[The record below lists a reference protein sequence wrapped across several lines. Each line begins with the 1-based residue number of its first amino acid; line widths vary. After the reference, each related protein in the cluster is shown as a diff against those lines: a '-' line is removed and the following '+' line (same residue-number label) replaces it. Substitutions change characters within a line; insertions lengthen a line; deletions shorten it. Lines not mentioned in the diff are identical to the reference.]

1 MNWKKAIVLRF
12 HSDMVTVQD
21 LKSNQK
27 INCYLPGKFKLQ
39 KIRPI
44 VGDYVEYSVDKKSDY
59 GRIENIL
66 KRKNEL
72 YRPKVANLDQLVLV
86 TTIKNPQVDL
96 LIVDKILA
104 LAEKERLDVLI
115 VLNKIDLLKDYLDKE
130 KMKRFIN
137 IYSKIYPVVTTS
149 KVTKENI
156 DTLEKYLKDKVSTF
170 AGLSGVGKSSLL
182 NTLDPNLNL
191 REGEISEK
199 LGRGKHTTTYAELLY
214 FNFGG
219 FIVDTPGFSNL
230 ELKGIKKDELKFYFR
245 EFQEYYGFCNY
256 SNCSHI
262 VEPGCAVKE
271 ALKNNLISESRYD
284 NYCNIYRELEKDK

>member
-12 HSDMVTVQD
+12 HSDMVTAQD

-96 LIVDKILA
+96 FIVDKILA

-149 KVTKENI
+149 KLTKENI

-230 ELKGIKKDELKFYFR
+230 ELKGIKKDELKFYFK

>member
-137 IYSKIYPVVTTS
+137 IYSKIYPIVTTS
-149 KVTKENI
+149 KLTKENI

-271 ALKNNLISESRYD
+271 ALKNNLISESRYE

>member
-96 LIVDKILA
+96 FIVDKILA

-130 KMKRFIN
+130 KMKRFVN

-149 KVTKENI
+149 KLTKENI
-156 DTLEKYLKDKVSTF
+156 DTLEKYLQDKVSTF

-271 ALKNNLISESRYD
+271 ALKNNLISESRYE

>member
-96 LIVDKILA
+96 FIVDKILA

-149 KVTKENI
+149 KLTKENI

-271 ALKNNLISESRYD
+271 ALKNNLISESRYE

>member
-96 LIVDKILA
+96 FIVDKILA

-130 KMKRFIN
+130 KMKRFVN

-149 KVTKENI
+149 KLTKENI

-271 ALKNNLISESRYD
+271 ALKNNLISESRYE

>member
-96 LIVDKILA
+96 FIVDKILA

-137 IYSKIYPVVTTS
+137 TYSKIYPVVTTS
-149 KVTKENI
+149 KLTKENI
-156 DTLEKYLKDKVSTF
+156 DTLEKYLQDKVSTF

-271 ALKNNLISESRYD
+271 ALKNNLISESRYE

>member
-149 KVTKENI
+149 KLTKENI

-230 ELKGIKKDELKFYFR
+230 ELKGIKKDELKFYFK

-271 ALKNNLISESRYD
+271 ALKNNLISESRYE